1 MEADAEL
8 DAENTNH
15 DAEDFFDVE
24 LFIDKR

>member
-1 MEADAEL
+1 MQAKMETAADSEA
-8 DAENTNH
+8 

>member
-8 DAENTNH
+8 DAENADH
-15 DAEDFFDVE
+15 DVEDFFDVE